1 MSPPYPR
8 RSVQE
13 GYRPMTDQRAYR
25 IAAGLAVVG
34 GVVCLGLSVFGRQDA
49 ETALILV
56 GTGAVLLAIAAL
68 ERTLRGGR
76 RTPLR

>member
-1 MSPPYPR
+1 
-8 RSVQE
+8 
-13 GYRPMTDQRAYR
+13 MTDQRAYR
-25 IAAGLAVVG
+25 IAAVLAVVG
-34 GVVCLGLSVFGRQDA
+34 GVVCLALSVFGRQDA

-56 GTGAVLLAIAAL
+56 GTGAVLLAIAAI

>member
-1 MSPPYPR
+1 
-8 RSVQE
+8 
-13 GYRPMTDQRAYR
+13 MTDQRAYR

-34 GVVCLGLSVFGRQDA
+34 GVVCLALSVFGRQDA

-56 GTGAVLLAIAAL
+56 GTGAVLLAIAAI

>member
-1 MSPPYPR
+1 
-8 RSVQE
+8 
-13 GYRPMTDQRAYR
+13 MTDQRAYR
-25 IAAGLAVVG
+25 IAAVLAVVG
-34 GVVCLGLSVFGRQDA
+34 GVVCLALSVFGRQDA